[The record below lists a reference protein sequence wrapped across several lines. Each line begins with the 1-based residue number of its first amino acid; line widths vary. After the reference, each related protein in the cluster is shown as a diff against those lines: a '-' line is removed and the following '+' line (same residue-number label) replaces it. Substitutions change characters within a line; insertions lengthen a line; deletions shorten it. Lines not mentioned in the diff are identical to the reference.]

1 MKTIAEIVGKW
12 AAGKWSEPTFK
23 QDADGDGATLR
34 FTHES
39 KDGDFDGYLEI
50 SNANDMLVMYL
61 YGSSAIPEKSL
72 VPVMDAVARINE
84 GMAVGSVEIVR
95 KNEIQFRF
103 RAGIDVEDGGLSDT
117 MLDNLLGI
125 AIGTVERHFPAILSI
140 CFAGITPE
148 QAVARANEEAIED
161 ALSEKLILDMAPPQP
176 LPESAPYSSPVLAAW
191 ANELAQAI
199 STGADADAWRMVG
212 HGAIVVHDDME
223 RACEMLRRVAAQA
236 NMRFVRFESEE
247 VFDIPGGIG
256 DPLARAAPILVYFEP
271 GDWLK
276 KLNGNLSIE
285 ETEKNRKLRK
295 TLTARMEAFDPERP
309 VIYTTSAYAV
319 EDVPLPL
326 RSCGLFDRYFHIPK
340 LTPAQLGREFIALFG
355 EENCDASITGFPG
368 KVGKLLGNDFDN
380 KYLCHLVALSVARLA
395 KRENRRLKFV
405 DLVGMANDGLGD
417 FDEVARDDEVLLRHT
432 AFHEAGHAVMAII
445 DSNGKN
451 IPEFS
456 TIIAN
461 MEYKGLIV
469 ESMAYSFT
477 RGDEFTYAD
486 FRHKIRILLAGRA
499 AEEVALGF
507 DLICSGSSAD
517 LERSSKLASRAFAY
531 WGFAPGMNDAETS
544 ASNLAVVRD
553 APSPSENLHNETLV
567 RKFLA
572 DEYRNAVRILREHQP
587 LLDAITERLMRDSVL
602 DQHEIAELY
611 AAYSKTQSQRS
622 EK

>member
-1 MKTIAEIVGKW
+1 MKTIAEVVEKW
-12 AAGKWSEPTFK
+12 AAAKWSKPTFK
-23 QDADGDGATLR
+23 QDADGDAATLK

-39 KDGDFDGYLEI
+39 NCGDFDGYLEI

-61 YGSSAIPEKSL
+61 YGPSAIPEKSP

-84 GMAVGSVEIVR
+84 DMAVGSVEIVR
-95 KNEIQFRF
+95 KKEIQFRF
-103 RAGIDVEDGGLSDT
+103 RAGIDVEDGSLSST

-125 AIGTVERHFPAILSI
+125 AVGTVERYFPAILSI
-140 CFAGITPE
+140 CFAGMTPE
-148 QAVARANEEAIED
+148 QAVARAREEAIED
-161 ALSEKLILDMAPPQP
+161 PMAEKLILDMTPPRP
-176 LPESAPYSSPVLAAW
+176 LPESEPYASPALTAW
-191 ANELAQAI
+191 ANELSQTI

-236 NMRFVRFESEE
+236 NMRFVRFESDE
-247 VFDIPGGIG
+247 VPNIPGGMG

-276 KLNGNLSIE
+276 KLNDNLCIE
-285 ETEKNRKLRK
+285 EAEKTRKLRK
-295 TLTARMEAFDPERP
+295 SLTARMGAFDPERP

-340 LTPAQLGREFIALFG
+340 LTPIQLGREFIALFG
-355 EENCDASITGFPG
+355 EENCDASIIGFPG

-380 KYLCHLVALSVARLA
+380 KYLCHLAALNVARLA
-395 KRENRRLKFV
+395 KRENRKLKFV
-405 DLVGMANDGLGD
+405 DLVGMTTDGLGD
-417 FDEVARDDEVLLRHT
+417 FDEVDRDNEVLLRHT

-456 TIIAN
+456 TIIPS
-461 MEYKGLIV
+461 MENKGLIV
-469 ESMAYSFT
+469 ESMAYSFA
-477 RGDEFTYAD
+477 RGDLFTYAD
-486 FRHKIRILLAGRA
+486 FCHKIRILLAGRA
-499 AEEVALGF
+499 AEEVGLGL
-507 DLICSGSSAD
+507 DWISSGSSAD
-517 LERSSKLASRAFAY
+517 LENSTKLASRAFAY

-544 ASNLAVVRD
+544 ASNLAVVRGD
-553 APSPSENLHNETLV
+553 ASPSENLHNETLV
-567 RKFLA
+567 RKYLA
-572 DEYRNAVRILREHQP
+572 DEYRNAVRILREHRP

-611 AAYSKTQSQRS
+611 AAHVGQP
-622 EK
+622 